1 MSLRAQPD
9 TSSSPA
15 RTPGLSPFIAYPA
28 AFSASA
34 LACAIRV
41 AVDAQ
46 LPQGFPFL
54 TFFPAVI
61 FSAFF
66 LGTGPGVVCAIAGG
80 LFSWYFFLPPF
91 GSWMLYGPGYLAMA
105 FYIFI
110 VMVDIAL
117 IHLMRVAQRRLEAS
131 QVLTEQLYDHQRTM
145 FQELQHRV
153 ANNMTLVASLLH
165 LQRRKAGP
173 EGAAA
178 LDEARERIETMAR
191 IHRRLYDPA
200 LVDRPVEEV
209 LRDVVTDLTSAAGR
223 ADVSVRVT
231 SDELQLDLSRL
242 ITVTMLVTELVTN
255 SLKHAFSEVA
265 ACQIVI
271 ALERR
276 GADAVLSV
284 ADNGRGITAV
294 ASAAS
299 SGLGTRIIEGFV
311 SQLRGSIDYE
321 DRDGLTVRVTFPA
334 AG

>member
-1 MSLRAQPD
+1 MSLRAQSD
-9 TSSSPA
+9 MAASSV
-15 RTPGLSPFIAYPA
+15 RTPALSPFLAYPA
-28 AFSASA
+28 ALGASA
-34 LACAIRV
+34 LAGAIRV
-41 AVDAQ
+41 AVDSQ

-66 LGTGPGVVCAIAGG
+66 LGTGPGVVCAVAGG
-80 LFSWYFFLPPF
+80 LLSWYYFLPPL
-91 GSWMLYGPGYLAMA
+91 GSWVLSGPGYLAMA

-110 VMVDIAL
+110 VTVDIAL

-131 QVLTEQLYDHQRTM
+131 RALTERLYDHQRTM

-153 ANNMTLVASLLH
+153 ANNMTFVASLLH

-173 EGAAA
+173 EGMAA

-200 LVDRPVEEV
+200 LVDRPVGEV
-209 LRDVVTDLTSAAGR
+209 LRDVVTDLTRAAGR

-255 SLKHAFSEVA
+255 SLKHAFSDA
-265 ACQIVI
+265 GDCRIVI
-271 ALERR
+271 GLE
-276 GADAVLSV
+276 GHGPDAVLSV
-284 ADNGRGITAV
+284 ADNGRGMKV
-294 ASAAS
+294 AKAAAPT
-299 SGLGTRIIEGFV
+299 GLGTRIIEGFV